1 MPPSFAMFD
10 SFMFCIES
18 ESEYKLL
25 SFKRL
30 VFSTIIKSFYD
41 FGIKRT
47 S

>member
-1 MPPSFAMFD
+1 MPPSFAMLD

-18 ESEYKLL
+18 EYESRLL

-30 VFSTIIKSFYD
+30 VFSTIIKSLYD
-41 FGIKRT
+41 FGIKRM